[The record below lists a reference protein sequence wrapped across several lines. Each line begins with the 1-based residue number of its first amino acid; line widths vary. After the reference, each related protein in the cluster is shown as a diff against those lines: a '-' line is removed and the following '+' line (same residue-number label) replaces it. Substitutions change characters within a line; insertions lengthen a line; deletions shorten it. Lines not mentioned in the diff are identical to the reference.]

1 MNIFLFRW
9 YLVFLIFWIRG
20 LGRSEH
26 ASVTLDLLC
35 VSNAQGTPLIDDNV
49 THLCYYTMYNIG
61 PENVLFTLWVCNPLI
76 HGIITHICDIIIYK
90 RGPLSVA
97 HIEIQRDPREY

>member
-1 MNIFLFRW
+1 MRPLRWISTGVPANNFYSVSPIKGHRKLKMNIFLFRW

-49 THLCYYTMYNIG
+49 TNLCYYTMYNRG
-61 PENVLFTLWVCNPLI
+61 QEGLLFTLWV
-76 HGIITHICDIIIYK
+76 
-90 RGPLSVA
+90 
-97 HIEIQRDPREY
+97 

>member
-1 MNIFLFRW
+1 MNIFTFRW
-9 YLVFLIFWIRG
+9 YLVFLIFWILG

-49 THLCYYTMYNIG
+49 TNLCYYTMYNRVRNCFFVKVQRSFG
-61 PENVLFTLWVCNPLI
+61 TENT
-76 HGIITHICDIIIYK
+76 
-90 RGPLSVA
+90 
-97 HIEIQRDPREY
+97 